1 MSATMSAMLSAQRGG
16 RGGWQAEAPDHERHV
31 ERHDERHVERLSL
44 EPRILIWQLTNSR
57 ILSRSRLTNSR
68 EINGDPLVLRRCGAN
83 RERERGREGERV
95 VTLDG
100 GSGDDGAR
108 RVSG

>member
-1 MSATMSAMLSAQRGG
+1 LAVDELSDPLAVALDELSRDQR
-16 RGGWQAEAPDHERHV
+16 RSSRAEAV
-31 ERHDERHVERLSL
+31 EISGDQ
-44 EPRILIWQLTNSR
+44 W
-57 ILSRSRLTNSR
+57 RSV

-83 RERERGREGERV
+83 RERGRGREGERV
-95 VTLDG
+95 VTRDG